1 MSLKHINAK
10 EAKRLADSGAV
21 LVDVRESREFAHET
35 IPGATNRPL
44 SRMGHGPLDVEASQ
58 IVFYCKSGGRTHMA
72 ANALARSTRS
82 EVFILDGGI
91 EAWKAAGLPVERS

>member
-10 EAKRLADSGAV
+10 EAKQLADAGAT
-21 LVDVRESREFAHET
+21 LVDVRETREFASET

-44 SRMGHGPLDVEASQ
+44 SRLGFGPFDVDAKQ

-72 ANALARSTRS
+72 ANALARVTTS
-82 EVFILDGGI
+82 EVFIMDGGI
-91 EAWKAAGLPVERS
+91 DAWKAAGLPTQRG